1 LLNQLAYFA
10 MVTMTSADGE
20 SPILSN
26 MLTPDLSDCDISLL
40 SVSDDDMPEAAGKP
54 VEVLWHEDDLALGRR
69 YMTKWMDNLPGVA
82 SESDK
87 VIQQP
92 LPPRKEVIPDCSGR
106 YVVANKLHLRDLR
119 LID

>member
-1 LLNQLAYFA
+1 
-10 MVTMTSADGE
+10 MTSADGE

-26 MLTPDLSDCDISLL
+26 MLTPDLSDCNISLL
-40 SVSDDDMPEAAGKP
+40 FVSDDNMPETAGKPEAAGKP
-54 VEVLWHEDDLALGRR
+54 GAAGNPVGVLWHEGDLALGRQ
-69 YMTKWMDNLPGVA
+69 YMTEWMDNLPGVA

-87 VIQQP
+87 FIQQP